1 MHALLLAVGLWAVA
15 AGLLTLGTTYRDPF
29 DQLKWSDFVNIYTMG
44 DIARTG
50 PASVLYDPEAEYRRQ
65 VALVPESAAERV
77 GMARRLF
84 EGSSQN
90 SPALRR
96 QSRVAIYA
104 LFIFLLVPTAR
115 FVPLQLS
122 PLLMLWL
129 LHAASR
135 RRCA

>member
-1 MHALLLAVGLWAVA
+1 MGVLVLGSMIVSPHVVAYDVAVLAAPLVW
-15 AGLLTLGTTYRDPF
+15 LGGWF
-29 DQLKWSDFVNIYTMG
+29 
-44 DIARTG
+44 
-50 PASVLYDPEAEYRRQ
+50 
-65 VALVPESAAERV
+65 ES
-77 GMARRLF
+77 
-84 EGSSQN
+84 SSQN

>member
-65 VALVPESAAERV
+65 VALVPESAAERYLPV
-77 GMARRLF
+77 YPPQIALVLAPL
-84 EGSSQN
+84 SQ
-90 SPALRR
+90 P
-96 QSRVAIYA
+96 
-104 LFIFLLVPTAR
+104 
-115 FVPLQLS
+115 
-122 PLLMLWL
+122 
-129 LHAASR
+129 H
-135 RRCA
+135 